1 MVSALLLILVPL
13 LALLSLTRTVRSSI
27 SSLPIS
33 IVLVLVLLLIVITSL
48 VSLSNSFAS
57 LNQKFFL
64 AEMIKRELELH
75 RLNTHSQNR
84 VQMASN
90 RLSNHVFR
98 YGGYVGAH
106 CIVGGVGCK
115 GPQLIEV
122 SNDGH
127 SKAGPFLTMGSGSLQ
142 AMGIFETDYRENM
155 TQDEAQA
162 LCVRAIEAGIYCD
175 EGSGSNVDVCIIK
188 ANNKV
193 DYKRGFK
200 TDNGK
205 MFAMPGGY

>member
-1 MVSALLLILVPL
+1 
-13 LALLSLTRTVRSSI
+13 
-27 SSLPIS
+27 
-33 IVLVLVLLLIVITSL
+33 
-48 VSLSNSFAS
+48 
-57 LNQKFFL
+57 
-64 AEMIKRELELH
+64 MIKRELELH

-98 YGGYVGAH
+98 YGGNVGAH
-106 CIVGGVGCK
+106 CIVGGVDCK

-205 MFAMPGGY
+205 MFAMPGGYSFRPDKVQVREERRIKISGANGEEAMQILWKTDWL